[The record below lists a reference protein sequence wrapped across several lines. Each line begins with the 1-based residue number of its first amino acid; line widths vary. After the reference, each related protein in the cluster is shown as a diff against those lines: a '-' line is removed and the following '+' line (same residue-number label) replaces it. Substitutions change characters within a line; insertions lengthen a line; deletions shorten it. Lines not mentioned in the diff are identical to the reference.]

1 MPPELSKDTAATR
14 DAVVEE
20 SIIIVIMIKLVDGSL
35 WPLLRATPC
44 MIRYMVVYILYIFIQ
59 QYIYN
64 KKIIMKIKKK

>member
-35 WPLLRATPC
+35 
-44 MIRYMVVYILYIFIQ
+44 
-59 QYIYN
+59 
-64 KKIIMKIKKK
+64 